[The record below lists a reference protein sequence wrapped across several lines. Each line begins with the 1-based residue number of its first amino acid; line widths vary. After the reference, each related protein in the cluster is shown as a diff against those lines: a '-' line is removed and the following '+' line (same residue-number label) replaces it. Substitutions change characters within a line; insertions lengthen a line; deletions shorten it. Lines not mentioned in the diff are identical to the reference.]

1 MSVREVHMKRHMNW
15 HMNWHM
21 TVHAKCMRPKSDNAI
36 PCGTALCADLIL
48 FFPSTAKR
56 ARRPPKHG
64 MSPPS
69 CVKRARNRT
78 KIIAGRKK
86 S

>member
-1 MSVREVHMKRHMNW
+1 
-15 HMNWHM
+15 
-21 TVHAKCMRPKSDNAI
+21 MRPKSDNAI

-64 MSPPS
+64 MSLEP
-69 CVKRARNRT
+69 CDKRDFNRT
-78 KIIAGRKK
+78 KIIAWLKE